1 MSLDCRIITVKG
13 ILDIVLSQDSY
24 KLQQEERRQLIDNNK
39 NKHRIMIVNND
50 RPNRNF
56 NLRHDLE
63 RKGVVADIFT
73 DPVQALNHF
82 RAGLFDI

>member
-1 MSLDCRIITVKG
+1 LIAYLKLVISVKG
-13 ILDIVLSQDSY
+13 ILDTVLSQDSY
-24 KLQQEERRQLIDNNK
+24 KLQQEQWRQLIDNNK

-63 RKGVVADIFT
+63 RKGVVVYIFT
-73 DPVQALNHF
+73 DPVQASE
-82 RAGLFDI
+82 